1 MIKIDCVW
9 FNEFICV
16 HRNGD
21 VQRIIKSDCKQ
32 GKAGEIVFVPNN
44 KNCVDGYNNLRD
56 GKGKNRQRHRL
67 VAHCFQNLKLENF
80 KDKVDHIDRNPLNNS
95 NDNLRIVTNQ
105 QNTFN
110 TASRGTTYKACL
122 NKWEDQICV
131 NGNKIYLGVFPT
143 EAEAHRAYLDAKLI
157 HHVI

>member
-21 VQRIIKSDCKQ
+21 VQRIIRGDCKQ

-44 KNCVDGYNNLRD
+44 KNCVDGYNMVNV
-56 GKGKNRQRHRL
+56 GKNVLRHRL
-67 VAHCFQNLKLENF
+67 VAHCFQNLNLKSY

-95 NDNLRIVTNQ
+95 NGNLRIVTNQ
-105 QNTFN
+105 QNTYN
-110 TASRGTTYKACL
+110 TDARGTTYKSRL
-122 NKWEDQICV
+122 NKWEAQIQAD
-131 NGNKIYLGVFPT
+131 GKKIYLGVFPT
-143 EAEAHRAYLDAKLI
+143 EAEAHQAYLDAKLI